1 MKSYLPWSLA
11 ILLLAAS
18 GSTLMAEEKAEGE
31 SGKMSIEMIVENC
44 EKQYNEEN
52 YPDPDERNKL
62 TNALMT
68 TPLLNLQLLN
78 SHRTS

>member
-62 TNALMT
+62 ID
-68 TPLLNLQLLN
+68 QCIDDN
-78 SHRTS
+78 SAAQPAAAE

>member
-11 ILLLAAS
+11 VLLFVAS
-18 GSTLMAEEKAEGE
+18 GSTLMAEEKAEGD
-31 SGKMSIEMIVENC
+31 SSKMNIEMVVENC

-62 TNALMT
+62 ID
-68 TPLLNLQLLN
+68 QCIDEN
-78 SHRTS
+78 SASQPAASE

>member
-1 MKSYLPWSLA
+1 MKSYFSWSLA

-18 GSTLMAEEKAEGE
+18 GSTLMAEEKTDGD

-62 TNALMT
+62 ID
-68 TPLLNLQLLN
+68 QCIDEN
-78 SHRTS
+78 SASQPAAAE